1 VGPDAP
7 HPGRGHRTRANAGI
21 EETGDRTVQCKA
33 LATDFTGNGRFTTDR
48 TAIVAGRDGRVA
60 SLLTAPPRALM
71 EQLVF
76 ELAAPEPPS
85 FENFLPGRNAEVVA
99 AVARFAAAE
108 VAEAGM
114 LLWGAAGAGKT
125 HLLRAAINSVGRRG
139 LAALYCP
146 TPDVLEGADA
156 GALAAQALIAVDDID
171 AASPAAQAT
180 VFTLYNALKANGG
193 HLLAASRLPAAALP
207 LREDVRTRLGWGLV
221 YEVVPLSDSDKP
233 AALVDY
239 ARRRGFT
246 LSDEVIRYL
255 LAHGRRDMT
264 ALCTTLAA
272 LDRHSLSTK
281 RAITVPLLRDWLQR
295 EMPLSVPARPPEG
308 H

>member
-1 VGPDAP
+1 
-7 HPGRGHRTRANAGI
+7 
-21 EETGDRTVQCKA
+21 
-33 LATDFTGNGRFTTDR
+33 
-48 TAIVAGRDGRVA
+48 
-60 SLLTAPPRALM
+60 M

-85 FENFLPGRNAEVVA
+85 FESFLPGPNAEVLA
-99 AVARFAAAE
+99 AVARFATGEAAE
-108 VAEAGM
+108 TGL
-114 LLWGAAGAGKT
+114 LLWGAPGAGKT
-125 HLLRAAINSVGRRG
+125 HLLRAVVRAIEARG
-139 LAALYCP
+139 AAATYCP
-146 TPDVLEGADA
+146 EPGVLEGADA
-156 GALAAQALIAVDDID
+156 EALAAQALVAID
-171 AASPAAQAT
+171 GIHVASAAAQAT

-193 HLLAASRLPAAALP
+193 HLIAASRVSPAALP

-221 YEVVPLSDSDKP
+221 YEVTPLSDADKP
-233 AALVDY
+233 AALLDY

-246 LSDEVIRYL
+246 LGDDVIRYL

-295 EMPLSVPARPPEG
+295 EMPLGR
-308 H
+308 